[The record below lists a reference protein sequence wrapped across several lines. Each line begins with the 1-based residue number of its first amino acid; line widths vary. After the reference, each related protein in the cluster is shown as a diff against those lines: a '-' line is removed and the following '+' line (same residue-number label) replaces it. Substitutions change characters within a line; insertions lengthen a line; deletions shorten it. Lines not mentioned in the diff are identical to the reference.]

1 MRTQDVLAQAGRQR
15 NGKNKGQKLWQSS
28 QLDPIASDE
37 CTEKNCKFCGA
48 NGQGR
53 KYMYL

>member
-28 QLDPIASDE
+28 QLDPIASDK

-53 KYMYL
+53 KYMYV